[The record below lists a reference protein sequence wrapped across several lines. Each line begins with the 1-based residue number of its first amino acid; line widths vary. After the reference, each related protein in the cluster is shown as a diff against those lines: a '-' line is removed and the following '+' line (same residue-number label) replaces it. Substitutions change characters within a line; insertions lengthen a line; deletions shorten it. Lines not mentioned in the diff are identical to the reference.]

1 MFTESEFFLYE
12 AEGNLEETLISVSDK
27 LIYYSDAIR
36 KNYKKYADNLHID
49 WSKKYLLCDLNSS
62 GTVQNALNEIFSTDL
77 DGLYLCRK
85 GSSRKINVVSVYDE
99 RDGVDFTHAVDLL
112 ETILT
117 SNDPSVK
124 TMDEE
129 GNPIYTEE
137 KRTKS
142 ELIMVQTAQ
151 NAIMEYVQQYDEI
164 IGIEKNIDSYF
175 PEILLG
181 LIDSV
186 KYEGETEFLE
196 RLQHMDDL
204 NQISTAVLK

>member
-1 MFTESEFFLYE
+1 M
-12 AEGNLEETLISVSDK
+12 
-27 LIYYSDAIR
+27 
-36 KNYKKYADNLHID
+36 
-49 WSKKYLLCDLNSS
+49 
-62 GTVQNALNEIFSTDL
+62 
-77 DGLYLCRK
+77 
-85 GSSRKINVVSVYDE
+85 YDE

-142 ELIMVQTAQ
+142 EVIMVQTAQ